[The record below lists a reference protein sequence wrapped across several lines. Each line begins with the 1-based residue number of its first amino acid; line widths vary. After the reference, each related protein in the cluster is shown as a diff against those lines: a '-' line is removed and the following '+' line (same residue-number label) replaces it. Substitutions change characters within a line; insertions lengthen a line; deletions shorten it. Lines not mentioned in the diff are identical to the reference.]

1 MSAITAS
8 SPAADHANPLLQE
21 WSTPFGLPPFAAVDT
36 EHYLPAFEAAIA
48 QQKAE
53 IAAIAADPAP
63 ASFANTIE
71 ALERSGRPLRLISAL
86 FHNLVGTDGN
96 DATEAIERKIAPV
109 LARHRTA
116 ILMNED
122 LFRRVADLH
131 RRQDALDLSTE
142 QRRVLERH
150 HIAFR
155 RAGAG
160 LDEAAK
166 RRLAEI
172 VERMASLGTA
182 FGQNVLADERS
193 YQLVLEG
200 EDDLAG
206 LPDFVRSAAR
216 QAAEERG
223 HPGKHVITLGRSS
236 IEPFLQFSA
245 RRDLREKAYRAWIAR
260 GENGGATDNGAI
272 IGEMVRLRGERAKL
286 LGFPSFA
293 HFRLDDSMAKT
304 PDAVLDLLTAV
315 WAPARRRALAERE
328 ALQGIIDAEGGSFK
342 LAAWDWRYYAEKL
355 RKARF
360 DLDEAEVK
368 PYLQLDR
375 IIQAAFDT
383 ASRLF
388 GLTFTQRDDV
398 PVYHPDVRAFDVRDR
413 DGCHVGLFLGDYF
426 ARASK
431 RSGAWMS
438 AFRTQ
443 EKLAG
448 DVRPI
453 IVNVMNFSKAPPG
466 EPSLLS
472 MDDARTLFHEFG
484 HALHGMLSDVTYP
497 SIAGTRVATD
507 FVELPSQLYEHW
519 LEQPEVLNRFAVD
532 IRTGTAMPE
541 ALMQRVLAGR
551 NFNQG
556 FATVEYVASAMV
568 DLELHLLPSA
578 DNLDITGFEA
588 EVLEKIGMPSEI
600 AMRHRPPHFT
610 HVFSGDGYAA
620 GYYSYLWSEVLDAD
634 AFQAFKETGD
644 VFDAATAQRLHDY
657 IYSAGY
663 LRDPADAYVA
673 FRGRLPTTEA
683 LLMKRALVE
692 A

>member
-1 MSAITAS
+1 V
-8 SPAADHANPLLQE
+8 AAPPQDPNPLLQD
-21 WSTPFGLPPFAAVDT
+21 WTAPFGVPPFEAV
-36 EHYLPAFEAAIA
+36 EPSHYLPAFEAAIA
-48 QQKAE
+48 EQRRE
-53 IAAIAADPAP
+53 IEAIAADPALP
-63 ASFANTIE
+63 GFDNTIA
-71 ALERSGRPLRLISAL
+71 ALERSGRRLRLVSAA
-86 FHNLVGTDGN
+86 FFNLCGTDGN
-96 DATEAIERKIAPV
+96 AATEAIEREIAPV
-109 LARHRTA
+109 LARHRNA
-116 ILMNED
+116 ILMNEA
-122 LFRRVADLH
+122 LFRRVDDLH
-131 RRQDALDLSTE
+131 GRRDSLGLDSE

-160 LDEAAK
+160 LDEPAK

-172 VERMASLGTA
+172 VERLASLGTA
-182 FGQNVLADERS
+182 FAQNVLADEKS
-193 YQLVLEG
+193 FQLVLEG
-200 EDDLAG
+200 EADLAG
-206 LPDFVRSAAR
+206 LPDFVRSAAA
-216 QAAEERG
+216 QAAQERG
-223 HPGKHVITLGRSS
+223 HPGKYLITTSRSS
-236 IEPFLQFSA
+236 IEPFLQFSS

-260 GENGGATDNGAI
+260 GENGGASDNGAI
-272 IGEMVRLRGERAKL
+272 IGEMVRLRSERAKL
-286 LGFPSFA
+286 LGYPSFA

-315 WAPARRRALAERE
+315 WAPARRRALAERD
-328 ALQGIIDAEGGSFK
+328 ALQELIDAEGSGFR
-342 LAAWDWRYYAEKL
+342 LAAWDWRYYTERL
-355 RKARF
+355 RKARY
-360 DLDEAEVK
+360 DLDAAEIK

-375 IIQAAFDT
+375 IIAAAFDT

-388 GLTFTQRDDV
+388 GLSFHPRDDV
-398 PVYHPDVRAFDVRDR
+398 SLYHPDVRAFEVKDR
-413 DGCHVGLFLGDYF
+413 DGRHVGLFLGDYF
-426 ARASK
+426 ARPSK

-448 DVRPI
+448 EIRPI
-453 IVNVMNFSKAPPG
+453 IVNVMNFSKAAPG

-484 HALHGMLSDVTYP
+484 HALHGLLSDVTYP

-519 LEQPEVLNRFAVD
+519 LEQPDVLNRFAVD
-532 IRTGTAMPE
+532 ARTGEAMPQG
-541 ALMQRVLAGR
+541 LMQRVLASR

-578 DNLDITGFEA
+578 DNLDVKGFES
-588 EVLEKIGMPSEI
+588 EILDKIGMPAEI

-644 VFDAATAQRLHDY
+644 VFDAPTAQRLHDF

-663 LRDPADAYVA
+663 LRDPAEAYTA
-673 FRGRLPTTEA
+673 FRGRMPTTEA